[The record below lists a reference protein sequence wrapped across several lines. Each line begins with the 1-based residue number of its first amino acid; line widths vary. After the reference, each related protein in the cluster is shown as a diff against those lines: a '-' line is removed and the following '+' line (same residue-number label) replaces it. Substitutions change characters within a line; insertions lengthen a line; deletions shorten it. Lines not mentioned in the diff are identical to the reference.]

1 MRGNEHERND
11 DAVEEAE
18 EEEEEEEEEEDDEA
32 AGIPWASTR
41 NASSSSTCAKGSDER
56 LQESQTNAISPPE
69 FTASLY
75 FVRETERVHLTCVH
89 FSQ

>member
-11 DAVEEAE
+11 DAVEEA

-56 LQESQTNAISPPE
+56 LQESQANATSPPE

-75 FVRETERVHLTCVH
+75 FARETERLYWP
-89 FSQ
+89 S